1 VIAAIAT
8 AAAMLYAATGPL
20 RGWLVQVLHGP

>member
-1 VIAAIAT
+1 VIAAIAI
-8 AAAMLYAATGPL
+8 AAALLYAATGPL